1 MSYAK
6 VFKSGNSQAVRLPKE
21 YSFDVDKVR
30 IKKIG
35 NMIIL
40 VSEGDVWENFRL
52 SLDMFDSTFMGERN
66 QPEIQEREIF

>member
-52 SLDMFDSTFMGERN
+52 SLDMFDGSFMNERN
-66 QPEIQEREIF
+66 QPEIQEREVF

>member
-21 YSFDVDKVR
+21 YNFDVEKVR

-35 NMIIL
+35 SMIIL
-40 VSEGDVWENFRL
+40 VPEGDVWENFRL
-52 SLDMFDSTFMGERN
+52 SLDMFDSSFMRERN
-66 QPEIQEREIF
+66 QPEIQEREVF